1 MRTKMQVKGL
11 KELKQAL
18 EKVGQNVEEVLVE
31 AVMAGAKVIEKA
43 SKDKAPVKTGKLKRS
58 IGVKLKERTPYNAI
72 ATIGPNDEGFYGT
85 FVELGTKKM
94 AAKPFLRPAFDENVQ
109 EARKEIRRV
118 LKEAVERG
126 V

>member
-1 MRTKMQVKGL
+1 MRTRMQVKGL
-11 KELKQAL
+11 KELKKNL
-18 EKVGQNVEEVLVE
+18 EKVGRNVDDVLDE
-31 AVMAGAKVIEKA
+31 AIMAGAKVIEQAAK
-43 SKDKAPVKTGKLKRS
+43 SKAPVKTGRLRRS
-58 IGVKLKERTPYNAI
+58 ITVEIKDKEDNFITVRV
-72 ATIGPNDEGFYGT
+72 GPGKEGFYGR

-118 LKEAVERG
+118 LKEAVKRG